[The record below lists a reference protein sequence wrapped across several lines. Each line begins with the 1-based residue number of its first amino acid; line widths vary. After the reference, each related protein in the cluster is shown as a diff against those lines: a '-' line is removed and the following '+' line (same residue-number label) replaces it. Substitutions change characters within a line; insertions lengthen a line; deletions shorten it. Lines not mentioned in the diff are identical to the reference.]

1 MKDNLMQKMCDVFE
15 SIIKSEGATAL
26 IDEKIRKCCE
36 ENGVDYDEFSVS
48 VLEEILS
55 IIGAHSDDVG
65 DMLPSELSSKDLD
78 AVSGGTGFFRRGTA
92 SALAALSLCGAT
104 QLPASAGKQTN
115 HHDASKRAT
124 SRHVPDRREPY
135 TINKS
140 QPATNFVTNLATFA
154 LGSFLTYFFMHK
166 RSGGPETTSP
176 KLTDLAKNL
185 LPVNGDGISKNP
197 LLQGN
202 GFLPENNGLHEDSF
216 KGKFKGTNQTYSFRT
231 DISATRGYHPF
242 RVGVLNNTLD
252 YCCEKLGFKIKGKKI
267 GSHLNDSQYADVL
280 WELPPTQ
287 PAPVVITEQLGSA
300 EVTKSFDP
308 EKCAKIWLSNGRSL
322 QTMVAVQRMS
332 GGSFNTQKTALLNFA
347 NYFTPGGG
355 VLKGCVAQEE
365 SICRITT
372 LYPLL
377 RNASVCK
384 NFYDINNTAAST
396 HHGPTGL
403 QYWRD
408 IGVCERCVYVP
419 NVQQIKNDYGAGRIN
434 GFIYGLIF
442 NVITAAAPQ
451 LTKLDSSAITTLEY
465 RKIIK
470 DLWRQIIALAF
481 YKNNENLIA
490 GALGCGAFGNDPK
503 VVAETFF
510 DVLMNEGPI
519 KSDHAGERWIELFK
533 NIVLPI
539 YVHNCS
545 EADVNNYNH
554 FFNKVIE
561 YACRGLNIQLLNLY
575 CPE

>member
-36 ENGVDYDEFSVS
+36 ENGVDYEEFSVS

-92 SALAALSLCGAT
+92 SALAAISLCGAT

-115 HHDASKRAT
+115 HHDASKRVT

-154 LGSFLTYFFMHK
+154 LGSFLTYFFMHN

-202 GFLPENNGLHEDSF
+202 GFLPENASSPAQASF
-216 KGKFKGTNQTYSFRT
+216 ETKFGGTITPQNSPR
-231 DISATRGYHPF
+231 PF
-242 RVGVLNNTLD
+242 RIRGFNDTLQ
-252 YCCEKLGFKIKGKKI
+252 YC
-267 GSHLNDSQYADVL
+267 N
-280 WELPPTQ
+280 
-287 PAPVVITEQLGSA
+287 EQLGFPIDSGTVTQDPDTDTKTYN
-300 EVTKSFDP
+300 EVWWGLPAGHLAPTVIHQTVSSVNVTAP
-308 EKCAKIWLSNGRSL
+308 LNPQRCATIWISNGRSL
-322 QTMVAVQRMS
+322 QTMNALKHKL
-332 GGSFNTQKTALLNFA
+332 GNSFDTTKTALLDFA
-347 NYFTPGGG
+347 NFFDPGGAPFA
-355 VLKGCVAQEE
+355 GCVAQEE

-377 RNASVCK
+377 RNLELYKA
-384 NFYDINNTAAST
+384 FYNLHKQRSSDYEKT
-396 HHGPTGL
+396 HGKT
-403 QYWRD
+403 QDSDYWNY
-408 IGVCERCVYVP
+408 IGTFKDCIYVP
-419 NVQQIKNDYGAGRIN
+419 DVQQIKNDYGASRIGGFVN
-434 GFIYGLIF
+434 GPVF
-442 NVITAAAPQ
+442 NIIAAAAPD
-451 LTKLDSSAITTLEY
+451 LSDTKGEYKSSNTY
-465 RKIIK
+465 KNDFRK
-470 DLWRQIIALAF
+470 LWRQIIVTAHR
-481 YKNNENLIA
+481 KGNTNLFA
-490 GALGCGAFGNDPK
+490 GPIGCGAFRNDPQ
-503 VVAETFF
+503 VAAETFF
-510 DVLMNEGPI
+510 EVFLKEGPN
-519 KSDHAGERWIELFK
+519 SSACWAECFQNL
-533 NIVLPI
+533 VLPNYI
-539 YVHNCS
+539 YNVHDAFNYAWFFDTAIS
-545 EADVNNYNH
+545 E
-554 FFNKVIE
+554 E
-561 YACRGLNIQLLNLY
+561 YKGLNIQLLNLY